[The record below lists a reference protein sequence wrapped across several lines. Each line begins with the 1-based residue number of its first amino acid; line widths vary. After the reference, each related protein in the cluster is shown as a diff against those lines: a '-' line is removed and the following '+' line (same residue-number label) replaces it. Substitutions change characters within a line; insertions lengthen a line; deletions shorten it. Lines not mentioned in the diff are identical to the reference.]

1 MALNLCNADVYVVR
15 DLLNTPTQTVDEL
28 KAAFDGGAQNL
39 KDWLNATFIPELDSA
54 KQDTIKFTGFNKVLI
69 INNDGEIAESTIT
82 ATELNQLEGLTSNV
96 QTQINSLNSEKQ
108 KKITYGTSAPSG
120 GSNGDI
126 YIQYS

>member
-39 KDWLNATFIPELDSA
+39 KDWLNDTFIPELDSA
-54 KQDTIKFTGFNKVLI
+54 KQDTLNFTGFNKVLI
-69 INNDGEIAESTIT
+69 TNNDGEIAESVIT
-82 ATELNQLEGLTSNV
+82 ATELNALDGINGNIQEQLNTLQG
-96 QTQINSLNSEKQ
+96 
-108 KKITYGTSAPSG
+108 KITYGTSEPSG